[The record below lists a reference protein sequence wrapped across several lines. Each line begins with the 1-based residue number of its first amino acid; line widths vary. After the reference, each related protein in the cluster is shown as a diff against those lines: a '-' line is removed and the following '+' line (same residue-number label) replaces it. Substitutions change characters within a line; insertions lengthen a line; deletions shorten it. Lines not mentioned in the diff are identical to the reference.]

1 MDADSQCLMER
12 DDDLPQLVATSCGK
26 SLERVMVSLRN
37 ELW

>member
-1 MDADSQCLMER
+1 MDADSQFLMEG
-12 DDDLPQLVATSCGK
+12 DDDLPQLVTTSYGK